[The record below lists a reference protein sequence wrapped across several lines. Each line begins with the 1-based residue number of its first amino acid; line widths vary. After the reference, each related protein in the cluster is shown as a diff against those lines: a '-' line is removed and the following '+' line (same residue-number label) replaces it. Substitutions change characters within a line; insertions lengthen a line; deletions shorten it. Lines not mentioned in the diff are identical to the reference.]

1 MASCSNNTS
10 PPDVKKIP
18 KEIKTHDHVRTD
30 NYYWMRLTD
39 EQKSAK
45 KYDSQTQDVINYID
59 DETEYLN
66 KSLKH
71 TKPLQ
76 KTLYNEM
83 VGRIKKDDQ
92 SVPYLENGYY
102 YYVRYEDKKEYPIYC
117 RKYKNL
123 DNNEEI
129 ILDVNVL
136 AEGHEALELPFEM
149 VEVASGE
156 YMGEQW
162 NPSGWGSF
170 DEDTVKTIDYDFEIM
185 KYEVTNAE
193 YAAFLIEA
201 TANGYLDTGTEC
213 NSGSENSTPVGFL
226 YPGETFIS
234 YWTGETYTLT
244 SDPNQYGWCDYL
256 LKFFDTPN
264 NDWASQIYWNGTTFV
279 VSEGYGNHPVV
290 SISYTGAWAFAN
302 YYGLRL
308 PTKDEW
314 LKAARGMNT
323 WDTAY
328 GPETGYDNPSNR
340 ANLRDSGD
348 PFDNYGEYRRTTPVG
363 FYNGEENEWGYETI
377 DSPSPYGTYDQTG
390 NVEEWTSTCS
400 SGSPSMFVKGG
411 NWNYF
416 LNDTGSLNNSKAT
429 RSATSLGGS
438 ANGFRCVRTIVTSD
452 NQETQ
457 TNIKTVK

>member
-1 MASCSNNTS
+1 MFHYFLLIFTFFSFAFMQTFEVQNVTASQ
-10 PPDVKKIP
+10 
-18 KEIKTHDHVRTD
+18 RTD
-30 NYYWMRLTD
+30 GSHIADVCYDLSPDDLFVSFRITSELSIDGGETWMGLNIP
-39 EQKSAK
+39 
-45 KYDSQTQDVINYID
+45 TQANIMGDNVLPGDNKCFEIALGS
-59 DETEYLN
+59 YL
-66 KSLKH
+66 SD
-71 TKPLQ
+71 TYTSTAQ
-76 KTLYNEM
+76 
-83 VGRIKKDDQ
+83 
-92 SVPYLENGYY
+92 
-102 YYVRYEDKKEYPIYC
+102 VR
-117 RKYKNL
+117 
-123 DNNEEI
+123 
-129 ILDVNVL
+129 VL

-234 YWTGETYTLT
+234 YWTGETYTLN
-244 SDPNQYGWCDYL
+244 SDPDQYGWCDYL

-279 VSEGYGNHPVV
+279 ISEGYGNHPVV

-411 NWNYF
+411 NWNFF
-416 LNDTGSLNNSKAT
+416 LHDTGSLNNSKAT